1 MKKKVLLLLT
11 VVAGVVFFAGGL
23 NAGTA
28 VKDIITME
36 NKAYQSHK
44 KGIATF
50 SHKKHMEEF
59 ATQNPYLYKKG
70 CGECHHDKENK
81 PLTLKAGDAVQN
93 CIECHNKPGESPKGK
108 DAPQLSKKE
117 QMTYHAEAMHENCKG
132 CHKAFN
138 QAKNSKAAPVTCVKC
153 HPKKGKDDTEEKEG

>member
-1 MKKKVLLLLT
+1 MKRSVLLLLT
-11 VVAGVVFFAGGL
+11 VVAGVVFFAAGL

-28 VKDIITME
+28 VQDIIKME
-36 NKAYQSHK
+36 NKAYESHK
-44 KGIATF
+44 KGIVTF
-50 SHKKHMEEF
+50 SHKKHMEVY
-59 ATQNPYLYKKG
+59 ATQNPELYKKG

-153 HPKKGKDDTEEKEG
+153 HPKKDKEDKEE